1 VRGVAAC
8 ACAAFAFASFLV
20 VVPGSNAD
28 PGEEDPRTSAAGSDY
43 AAGRK
48 AVEAKDWKSA
58 VVRLNKALLQDDRNP
73 DIQNLLGYA
82 YRNASLPQLSGLA
95 LSLGV
100 VIGGNIVT
108 EIAFNYPGLGNLIFK
123 AISNQ
128 DFFLLQ
134 GIFIFIVLGVL
145 IANFVIDLVFISVDP
160 RTRLSMQGAAA

>member
-1 VRGVAAC
+1 MLGSHQPAIFLKQVGHNDGIGDSSLVLQTEKDEPFGGAGALAC
-8 ACAAFAFASFLV
+8 NYTSPNPQIFAIA
-20 VVPGSNAD
+20 
-28 PGEEDPRTSAAGSDY
+28 
-43 AAGRK
+43 
-48 AVEAKDWKSA
+48 
-58 VVRLNKALLQDDRNP
+58 
-73 DIQNLLGYA
+73 
-82 YRNASLPQLSGLA
+82 NASKIAGFVDSDRIHALA

-145 IANFVIDLVFISVDP
+145 IANFIIDLVFISVDP